1 MDRFKFRAWATQEKK
16 MYHDVYF
23 DNLEVWY
30 WDDFE
35 SVIIGDLNPKSL
47 LQHTILMQCTGLKD
61 KRCKL
66 VFEGDILNLKHEY
79 DTQKGF
85 IVGGSADG
93 FFDDVSYLGC
103 FDDEGREIIGNQFE
117 NPELIA

>member
-1 MDRFKFRAWATQEKK
+1 MDRFKFRAWCNGE
-16 MYHDVYF
+16 MYYDVYF
-23 DNLEVWY
+23 DNLEVGKWEDNGDY
-30 WDDFE
+30 E
-35 SVIIGDLNPKSL
+35 IIGDIIPNSML
-47 LQHTILMQCTGLKD
+47 HHAIIMQCTGLKD
-61 KRCKL
+61 KHGKL
-66 VFEGDILNLKHEY
+66 IYEGDILNLDHEY
-79 DTQKGF
+79 DIQKGF